1 MGQIFSK
8 IDRLKSPKRSK
19 GPPRRPPSAVSRTR
33 RSATEK
39 KATVDLSKADLD
51 SVTAEV
57 GTVLENPNKNRAQ
70 RPQNRR
76 PPARARQTRA
86 ETFLNGDGDTPSKA
100 QKEANDKDKTEPP
113 AKTKK
118 PQELSIEKSQDVSE
132 VDAVHH
138 RLSEKKFLIPPSSN
152 NSVQR
157 GQPEEE
163 EKNNKDEDE
172 EDGNESE
179 CSNDALSSK
188 KKQRK
193 LSKVLSLR

>member
-8 IDRLKSPKRSK
+8 IDLLKSPKRSK

-39 KATVDLSKADLD
+39 KAAVNLSKADLD
-51 SVTAEV
+51 SVTAEA

-76 PPARARQTRA
+76 PPARSRQTRA
-86 ETFLNGDGDTPSKA
+86 ESLFNGDTNKA
-100 QKEANDKDKTEPP
+100 QKEANDKNKPEPP
-113 AKTKK
+113 AKTKQ
-118 PQELSIEKSQDVSE
+118 PQELSIENSQDVSE

-152 NSVQR
+152 SSLPRN
-157 GQPEEE
+157 QPKEAV
-163 EKNNKDEDE
+163 EKTIKEEDE
-172 EDGNESE
+172 EDGDESE
-179 CSNDALSSK
+179 YSNDTLSSK
-188 KKQRK
+188 KKKRK
-193 LSKVLSLR
+193 LSKVVSIR

>member
-8 IDRLKSPKRSK
+8 IDLLKSPKRSK
-19 GPPRRPPSAVSRTR
+19 GPTRRPPSAISRTR

-86 ETFLNGDGDTPSKA
+86 ETFLNGDGDTPTKA
-100 QKEANDKDKTEPP
+100 QKGANDKDKTEPP

-118 PQELSIEKSQDVSE
+118 PQDVSE
-132 VDAVHH
+132 VDAVHVHH

-179 CSNDALSSK
+179 CSNDALRSK